1 VLTVFAVPKPFAGH
15 IGVIQRNAVRSW
27 RALHPGCQIVL
38 CGDEPGSADAA
49 LELGVERLLDV
60 DTNEFGTPLL
70 SSVFA
75 GVQAGARHDLL
86 CYANADMLLFPDLA
100 DAVRRVEAAYDRFLV
115 VGETFDL
122 EVGSGL
128 LAFDDAEAQALEGR
142 ARAAGTRRGRK
153 AIDFFVFRRGTLGEV
168 LDFAVGRPCW
178 DNWVIWRARSLR
190 MPVVDVT
197 DVATVIH
204 QSHGYGHVQHVRG
217 SRWEGPEGDANFELM
232 RWEERRFSLDDATHV
247 ALPDGGLAPKR
258 TSLQHR
264 IRTELVRHDRTVPVA
279 RVLDHGYRRLRRVFS
294 VS

>member
-27 RALHPGCQIVL
+27 RALHPECQILL
-38 CGDEPGSADAA
+38 CGDEAGSAEAA
-49 LELGVERLLDV
+49 FELGVERLLDV

-75 GVQAGARHDLL
+75 SVEMRADHDLL
-86 CYANADMLLFPDLA
+86 CYVNADMLLFPDLV
-100 DAVRRVEAAYDRFLV
+100 DAVRRVTGACDRFLV

-122 EVGSGL
+122 EVSRD
-128 LAFDDAEAQALEGR
+128 LAVDAAEAQRLEER
-142 ARAAGTRRGRK
+142 ARAEGTRRGRK

-204 QSHGYGHVQHVRG
+204 QSHEYGHVQHVRG

-247 ALPDGGLAPKR
+247 ALQDGGLAPKK

-264 IRTELVRHDRTVPVA
+264 IRTELVRHDLTVPVA
-279 RVLDHGYRRLRRVFS
+279 RVLDHGYRRLRRLLLVA
-294 VS
+294 

>member
-1 VLTVFAVPKPFAGH
+1 MLTVFAVPKPFAGH

-27 RALHPGCQIVL
+27 RALHPECQILL
-38 CGDEPGSADAA
+38 CGDEAGSAEAA
-49 LELGVERLLDV
+49 FELGVERLLDV
-60 DTNEFGTPLL
+60 DTNDFGTPLL

-75 GVQAGARHDLL
+75 SVEMRADHDLL
-86 CYANADMLLFPDLA
+86 CYVNADMLLFPDLV
-100 DAVRRVEAAYDRFLV
+100 DAVRRVTGACDRFLV

-122 EVGSGL
+122 EVSRD
-128 LAFDDAEAQALEGR
+128 LAVDAAEAQRLEER
-142 ARAAGTRRGRK
+142 ARAEGTRRGRK

-190 MPVVDVT
+190 MSVVDVT

-204 QSHGYGHVQHVRG
+204 QSHEYGHVQHVRG

-247 ALPDGGLAPKR
+247 ALQDGGLAPKK

-264 IRTELVRHDRTVPVA
+264 IRTELVRHDLTVPVA
-279 RVLDHGYRRLRRVFS
+279 RVLDHGYRRLRRLLPVA
-294 VS
+294 

>member
-1 VLTVFAVPKPFAGH
+1 MLTVFAVPKPFAGH

-27 RALHPGCQIVL
+27 RALHPECQVIL
-38 CGDEPGSADAA
+38 CGDEPGSAEAA
-49 LELGVERLLDV
+49 SELGVERLLDV

-75 GVQAGARHDLL
+75 SVEMRADHDLL
-86 CYANADMLLFPDLA
+86 CYVNADMLLFPDLV
-100 DAVRRVEAAYDRFLV
+100 DAVRRVTGAYDRFLM

-122 EVGSGL
+122 EVSRD
-128 LAFDDAEAQALEGR
+128 LAVDAAEAQRLEER
-142 ARAAGTRRGRK
+142 ARAEGTRRGRK

-204 QSHGYGHVQHVRG
+204 QSHEYGHVQHVRG

-247 ALPDGGLAPKR
+247 ALQDGGLAPKK

-264 IRTELVRHDRTVPVA
+264 IRTELVRHDLTVPVA
-279 RVLDHGYRRLRRVFS
+279 RVLDHGYRRLRRLLLVA
-294 VS
+294 

>member
-27 RALHPGCQIVL
+27 RALHPECQVIL
-38 CGDEPGSADAA
+38 CGDEPGSAEAA
-49 LELGVERLLDV
+49 SELGVERLLDV

-75 GVQAGARHDLL
+75 SVEMRADHDLL
-86 CYANADMLLFPDLA
+86 CYVNADMLLFPDLV
-100 DAVRRVEAAYDRFLV
+100 DAVRRVTGAYDRFLM

-122 EVGSGL
+122 EVSRD
-128 LAFDDAEAQALEGR
+128 LAVDAAEAQRLEER
-142 ARAAGTRRGRK
+142 ARAEGTRRGRK

-204 QSHGYGHVQHVRG
+204 QSHEYGHVQHVRG

-247 ALPDGGLAPKR
+247 ALQDGGLAPKK

-264 IRTELVRHDRTVPVA
+264 IRTELVRHDLTVPVA
-279 RVLDHGYRRLRRVFS
+279 RVLDHGYRRLRRLLLVA
-294 VS
+294 

>member
-1 VLTVFAVPKPFAGH
+1 MLTVFAVPKPFAGH

-27 RALHPGCQIVL
+27 RALHPECQILL
-38 CGDEPGSADAA
+38 CGDEAGSAEAA
-49 LELGVERLLDV
+49 FELGVERLLDV

-75 GVQAGARHDLL
+75 SVEMRADHDLL
-86 CYANADMLLFPDLA
+86 CYVNADMLLFPDLV
-100 DAVRRVEAAYDRFLV
+100 DAVRRVTGACDRFLV

-122 EVGSGL
+122 EVSRD
-128 LAFDDAEAQALEGR
+128 LAVDAAEAQRLEER
-142 ARAAGTRRGRK
+142 ARAEGTRRGRK

-204 QSHGYGHVQHVRG
+204 QSHEYGHVQHVRG
-217 SRWEGPEGDANFELM
+217 SRWEGPEGDSNLELM

-247 ALPDGGLAPKR
+247 ALQDGGLAPKK

-264 IRTELVRHDRTVPVA
+264 IRTELVRHDLTVPVA
-279 RVLDHGYRRLRRVFS
+279 RVLDHGYRRLRRLFPVA
-294 VS
+294 

>member
-27 RALHPGCQIVL
+27 RALHPECQVIL
-38 CGDEPGSADAA
+38 CGDEPGSAEAA
-49 LELGVERLLDV
+49 SELGVERLLDV
-60 DTNEFGTPLL
+60 DTNDFGTPLL

-75 GVQAGARHDLL
+75 SVEMRADHDLL
-86 CYANADMLLFPDLA
+86 CYVNADMLLFPDLV
-100 DAVRRVEAAYDRFLV
+100 DAVRRVTGACDRFLV

-122 EVGSGL
+122 EVSRD
-128 LAFDDAEAQALEGR
+128 LAVDAAEAQRLEER
-142 ARAAGTRRGRK
+142 ARAEGTRRGRK

-204 QSHGYGHVQHVRG
+204 QSHEYGHVQHVRG

-247 ALPDGGLAPKR
+247 ALQDGGLAPKK

-264 IRTELVRHDRTVPVA
+264 IRTELVRHDLTVPVA
-279 RVLDHGYRRLRRVFS
+279 RVLDHGYRRLRRLLLVA
-294 VS
+294 